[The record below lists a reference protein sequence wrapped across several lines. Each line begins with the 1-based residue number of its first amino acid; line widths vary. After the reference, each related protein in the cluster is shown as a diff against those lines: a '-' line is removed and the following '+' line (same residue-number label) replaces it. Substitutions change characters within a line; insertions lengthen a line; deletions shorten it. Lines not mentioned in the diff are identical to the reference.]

1 MRHRGQG
8 AQGSPVKG
16 TPCGHQVELKGR
28 LGDAPGRAGETP
40 HRERKRKGDG
50 GTAEMHQEPN
60 LTHVKMHRRK
70 KKKQPQNIQQEKPG
84 GKEEVKCR
92 HKKKK
97 EKSPGT
103 KGRRKADK
111 VIKIWQRY
119 SISTDKREEK
129 RRLGRKE
136 NRRRQQVPSLRRV
149 IYTPLGLRVVV
160 GRSRRRDHPTHA
172 HNTARRRSRHGEG
185 WGRVH
190 LCGVVVVDRPARLV
204 CHGSRLRGLL
214 GRCWR
219 DGHDVRDLL
228 SRWHE
233 RWRSSSRSN
242 GGAVRWIFGARDG
255 VEHRPRRVGSGR
267 VKPVRLLE
275 PVRLERLCMDRT
287 LRDM

>member
-84 GKEEVKCR
+84 SKEVKCR

-103 KGRRKADK
+103 K
-111 VIKIWQRY
+111 
-119 SISTDKREEK
+119 EEK
-129 RRLGRKE
+129 QTK
-136 NRRRQQVPSLRRV
+136 S
-149 IYTPLGLRVVV
+149 
-160 GRSRRRDHPTHA
+160 
-172 HNTARRRSRHGEG
+172 
-185 WGRVH
+185 
-190 LCGVVVVDRPARLV
+190 
-204 CHGSRLRGLL
+204 
-214 GRCWR
+214 
-219 DGHDVRDLL
+219 
-228 SRWHE
+228 
-233 RWRSSSRSN
+233 
-242 GGAVRWIFGARDG
+242 
-255 VEHRPRRVGSGR
+255 
-267 VKPVRLLE
+267 
-275 PVRLERLCMDRT
+275 
-287 LRDM
+287 

>member
-1 MRHRGQG
+1 
-8 AQGSPVKG
+8 
-16 TPCGHQVELKGR
+16 
-28 LGDAPGRAGETP
+28 
-40 HRERKRKGDG
+40 
-50 GTAEMHQEPN
+50 MHQEPN